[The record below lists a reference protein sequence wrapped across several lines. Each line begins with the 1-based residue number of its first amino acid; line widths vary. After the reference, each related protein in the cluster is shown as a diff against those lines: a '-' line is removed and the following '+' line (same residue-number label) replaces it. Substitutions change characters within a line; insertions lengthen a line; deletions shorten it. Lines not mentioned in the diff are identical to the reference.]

1 MPQSESDATD
11 ERVWWD
17 REIFMMKG
25 FGGTD
30 RLLVQVSERKW
41 KFAKESV
48 SDTRKWC
55 DQMKGFGGTDRLAA
69 SDTLS
74 DTNAFTHLG
83 GLSALFRATQEE
95 EEELFLK
102 EKKLLL
108 MFMTCRGVRLTE
120 R

>member
-1 MPQSESDATD
+1 MKESESDT
-11 ERVWWD
+11 
-17 REIFMMKG
+17 
-25 FGGTD
+25 
-30 RLLVQVSERKW
+30 RKQ
-41 KFAKESV
+41 
-48 SDTRKWC
+48 KWC

-95 EEELFLK
+95 EEGLFLK
-102 EKKLLL
+102 DKKLLL
-108 MFMTCRGVRLTE
+108 MCMMCRVRLTE